1 MIKKLFIAGLVMV
14 VVGYFFIGLLYQI
27 GFLCLM
33 LAAVLKGLSFIGE
46 LITGKGHTKKS
57 TQAYI
62 EEAEQE
68 IYATLRA
75 DLE

>member
-1 MIKKLFIAGLVMV
+1 MIKKIFITGLVMIV
-14 VVGYFFIGLLYQI
+14 IGYFFIGQLYQI

-33 LAAVLKGLSFIGE
+33 LAAVLKVLSFIGE
-46 LITGKGHTKKS
+46 LITGKEKTKKA
-57 TQAYI
+57 TQVYI

-68 IYATLRA
+68 IFSTLRA